1 MLEPYTS
8 NMHRPVFEESQKF
21 NQPLLWISI
30 ALVWLLVTVTA
41 IRDIAHDYGL
51 GNNLLESKESSA
63 ALAGI
68 GMINLVVILFLLMR
82 LETRIDASGV
92 QFRYP
97 PVINSWKKIPLN
109 DIQSIQII
117 RYSPWA
123 YGGWGIRF
131 SWHGWAYNVKGNKGI
146 MIKKKNGKRL
156 LIGTQNSQKAQ
167 DAINILTDQRRE
179 MDYGE

>member
-1 MLEPYTS
+1 MP
-8 NMHRPVFEESQKF
+8 RFVFEESQKF
-21 NQPLLWISI
+21 NQPLLWISL
-30 ALVWLLVTVTA
+30 AVVWLLVNVLA
-41 IRDIAHDYGL
+41 IRDIVHKYSL
-51 GNNLLESKESSA
+51 GNSLLESEEGGA

-68 GMINLVVILFLLMR
+68 GVINLVVLLFLLMR

-109 DIQSIQII
+109 DIQSIQVI

-146 MIKKKNGKRL
+146 MIKKKNGKQL
-156 LIGTQNSQKAQ
+156 LIGTQYSQKAQ
-167 DAINILTDQRRE
+167 EAINNLTDQRRE